1 MGTRTDRLPVY
12 ALLMAMTLSACGD
25 NNDTIWTGLSGVLLF
40 GIVAVIV
47 VHYIKKRS

>member
-1 MGTRTDRLPVY
+1 MTIPV
-12 ALLMAMTLSACGD
+12 LLMLLLAACGG

-47 VHYIKKRS
+47 THVIKKRSK